1 MMNYFEIKLYQDMV
15 EKFVNVVSQSHGEF
29 TLRSKSRAM
38 TVDPKSILGVLALDL
53 TEELILE
60 HFGLDT
66 IGEVLDFYES
76 IKEFLA

>member
-1 MMNYFEIKLYQDMV
+1 MMNYFEIKLYQDTV

-53 TEELILE
+53 TDELILE
-60 HFGLDT
+60 HFGLET
-66 IGEVLDFYES
+66 IGDILDFRES